1 MDPVNTALA
10 IKLAHQFATLMR
22 ESGMRAD
29 AGCAAL
35 ALAYGIW
42 IEAQEQADVTHCTGM
57 MEAGKPLAQ
66 KTYQRLRAWRLIE
79 TEMGN

>member
-10 IKLAHQFATLMR
+10 IKLAHQFANVMQQ
-22 ESGMRAD
+22 SGIPAD
-29 AGCAAL
+29 AGCATL

-42 IEAQEQADVTHCTGM
+42 IEAQEQGDVTHCTRM
-57 MEAGKPLAQ
+57 MEVGKPLAQ